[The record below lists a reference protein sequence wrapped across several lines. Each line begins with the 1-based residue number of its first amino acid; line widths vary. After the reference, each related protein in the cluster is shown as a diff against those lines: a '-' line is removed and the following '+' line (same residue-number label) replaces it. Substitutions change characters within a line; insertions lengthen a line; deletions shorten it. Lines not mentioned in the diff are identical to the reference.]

1 MRDRADKGRK
11 WTRRKRRRRRRRRR
25 RRGRRVEDKKGD
37 NGREEEDGYEGGW
50 RFLNMPLWS
59 MKKRKS
65 EIGRERERERESVIE
80 MGAE

>member
-1 MRDRADKGRK
+1 MADRAGRK
-11 WTRRKRRRRRRRRR
+11 EVEEEEEEE
-25 RRGRRVEDKKGD
+25 RVEDKKGD

-65 EIGRERERERESVIE
+65 VMGRERVIE
-80 MGAE
+80 MEVE

>member
-1 MRDRADKGRK
+1 MARFTAWWPRRSNEIEEKWKVRDGAGRK
-11 WTRRKRRRRRRRRR
+11 EMEVEEEVEEVQVEE
-25 RRGRRVEDKKGD
+25 RVDDKKQD

-65 EIGRERERERESVIE
+65 E
-80 MGAE
+80 MG